1 MQKETQN
8 TDEAT
13 HEIHFY
19 GEPRR
24 WAVRHFKVRSGDSPL
39 RHFFIVY
46 DGEAM
51 YDQATIH
58 AFQGTY
64 PDKTLEMMVGQ
75 VWTRKFGNLVVQRL
89 TELMEGNNE

>member
-1 MQKETQN
+1 MNSK

-46 DGEAM
+46 DGAKM
-51 YDQATIH
+51 YEHSGIR
-58 AFQGTY
+58 AFQGNN
-64 PDKTLEMMVGQ
+64 
-75 VWTRKFGNLVVQRL
+75 TRSPLSEVVRSQYTQKEFGNTVLVKL
-89 TELMEGNNE
+89 NELMETNANE